1 MTLAGAGAA
10 AAACRAL
17 RRRLGMCAGDSG
29 NAIVEF
35 VFLAVLLMV
44 PLVYVLI
51 TVFKVQAGAYA
62 ASSAAREAGRVFVTA
77 GSVDVAEERAY
88 AAGRI
93 VMRDSGLTLDPHD
106 LRITYSGDRCLEPG
120 STVTVVVTYRV
131 ELPLVPRILGRAPG
145 SVRVSSEHVEVVDR
159 YRAVPR

>member
-1 MTLAGAGAA
+1 MSSTVAYAVAGG
-10 AAACRAL
+10 CRAL
-17 RRRLGMCAGDSG
+17 HRRIGARSDDAG

-44 PLVYVLI
+44 PLVYVLV
-51 TVFKVQAGAYA
+51 TVFRVQAGAYA
-62 ASSAAREAGRVFVTA
+62 ASSAARESGRVFVTA
-77 GSVDVAEERAY
+77 GSVDVAAERAY

-93 VMRDSGLTLDPHD
+93 VMRDSGLALNPVDV
-106 LRITYSGDRCLEPG
+106 RITCSSDPCLAPG
-120 STVTVVVTYRV
+120 STVTVVVTQRV

-159 YRAVPR
+159 YRALR

>member
-1 MTLAGAGAA
+1 MTWSVAQVVARTRSR
-10 AAACRAL
+10 CRS
-17 RRRLGMCAGDSG
+17 RLHPDDAG

-51 TVFKVQAGAYA
+51 TVFRVQAGAYA
-62 ASSAAREAGRVFVTA
+62 ASSAARESGRVFVTA
-77 GSVDVAEERAY
+77 SSVDVAAERAY

-93 VMRDSGLTLDPHD
+93 VMRDSGLTLDDDD
-106 LRITYSGDRCLEPG
+106 LRITCSSDPCLAPG
-120 STVTVVVTYRV
+120 STVTVVVTHRV
-131 ELPLVPRILGRAPG
+131 ELPLVPRVLGRAPG

-159 YRAVPR
+159 YRAVRR

>member
-1 MTLAGAGAA
+1 MRSSVADLVPAML
-10 AAACRAL
+10 RAL
-17 RRRLGMCAGDSG
+17 HRRFGVRLDDAG

-51 TVFKVQAGAYA
+51 TVFRVQAGAYA
-62 ASSAAREAGRVFVTA
+62 ASSAAREAGRIFVVA
-77 GSVDVAEERAY
+77 GSVDVAAERAY

-93 VMRDSGLTLDPHD
+93 VMRDSGLTLDPDD
-106 LRITYSGDRCLEPG
+106 LRIACSSDPCLAPG
-120 STVTVVVTYRV
+120 STVTVVVTQRV

-159 YRAVPR
+159 YRAVRR

>member
-1 MTLAGAGAA
+1 MTRSVSQRVAEAS
-10 AAACRAL
+10 RAL
-17 RRRLGMCAGDSG
+17 RHRLEVRGGDTG

-51 TVFKVQAGAYA
+51 TVFRVQAGAYA
-62 ASSAAREAGRVFVTA
+62 ASSAAREAGRVFATA
-77 GSVDVAEERAY
+77 GSVGVAEERAY

-93 VMRDSGLTLDPHD
+93 VLRDSGLTLEPED
-106 LRITYSGDRCLEPG
+106 LGITCSSNPCLEPG
-120 STVTVVVTYRV
+120 STVTVVVTQQV

-159 YRAVPR
+159 YRAVRR

>member
-1 MTLAGAGAA
+1 MSGSVAETAA
-10 AAACRAL
+10 EDSRAA
-17 RRRLGMCAGDSG
+17 RRRLGVRTDDSG

-35 VFLAVLLMV
+35 VFLAILLMV

-51 TVFKVQAGAYA
+51 TVFRVQAGAYA

-77 GSVDVAEERAY
+77 GSVDVGEERAY

-93 VMRDSGLTLDPHD
+93 VMRDSGLTLDPD
-106 LRITYSGDRCLEPG
+106 DVRITCSSDSCLAPG
-120 STVTVVVTYRV
+120 STVTVVVTHQV
-131 ELPLVPRILGRAPG
+131 ELPMVPRILGRAPG

-159 YRAVPR
+159 YRAVRR